1 LDLRAGFNQIRLA
14 PGEEHKTAFQTHW
27 GHFEFTVMAF
37 GLTGA
42 PNTFQGAMNSTLKPL
57 LRKCVIVFFDDIL
70 VYSATWGDHLQHLRQ
85 VFDLL
90 AKDKWLVKLSKCH
103 FRQQSISY
111 LGHIVSQSGVAT
123 DPAKIDAIK
132 LWPQPTD
139 VKQLRSFLGLAGYY
153 RKFVRHFAVIARPLT
168 DLLKKGSLF
177 IWTSVH
183 SSAISALKNA
193 LVQALVLALPD
204 FSKEFQ
210 LQTDATVLLQGGH
223 PLAFVSKALGPRTRG
238 LSTYEKEFLA
248 ILMAVAQW
256 RSYLQ
261 HAEFTIFTDQRSLM
275 HVTDQRLHT
284 PWQLKMYTKL
294 AGLQYRIVYKP
305 GVSNLAADALSR
317 HPAPPA
323 QLAAISYSS
332 PTWLSEVAEGYS
344 VDPFSANL
352 LQELASSSLSRPQFS
367 LVSGIIRYKG

>member
-1 LDLRAGFNQIRLA
+1 MPARI
-14 PGEEHKTAFQTHW
+14 
-27 GHFEFTVMAF
+27 
-37 GLTGA
+37 GA
-42 PNTFQGAMNSTLKPL
+42 
-57 LRKCVIVFFDDIL
+57 
-70 VYSATWGDHLQHLRQ
+70 
-85 VFDLL
+85 
-90 AKDKWLVKLSKCH
+90 
-103 FRQQSISY
+103 
-111 LGHIVSQSGVAT
+111 
-123 DPAKIDAIK
+123 
-132 LWPQPTD
+132 
-139 VKQLRSFLGLAGYY
+139 
-153 RKFVRHFAVIARPLT
+153 
-168 DLLKKGSLF
+168 
-177 IWTSVH
+177 
-183 SSAISALKNA
+183 
-193 LVQALVLALPD
+193 
-204 FSKEFQ
+204 
-210 LQTDATVLLQGGH
+210 VLLQGGH

>member
-1 LDLRAGFNQIRLA
+1 
-14 PGEEHKTAFQTHW
+14 
-27 GHFEFTVMAF
+27 
-37 GLTGA
+37 
-42 PNTFQGAMNSTLKPL
+42 
-57 LRKCVIVFFDDIL
+57 
-70 VYSATWGDHLQHLRQ
+70 
-85 VFDLL
+85 L
-90 AKDKWLVKLSKCH
+90 AKDKWLVKLSKCR
-103 FRQQSISY
+103 FGQQSISY

-261 HAEFTIFTDQRSLM
+261 YAEFTIFTDQRSLM